1 MEAVNFSE
9 ESECNCAIEQ
19 LFKKPFSSLSFAEKR
34 DLVSK
39 GRPTPCL
46 PNLVQE
52 RKTGGKTVK
61 LKFHT
66 SKYSDIP
73 WLCGCK
79 KLSKLFC
86 WPCLLFSIHKNVWNK
101 DGVVDI
107 NNLGNILRKRH
118 QQTKEHVAAS
128 VTFKQFTF
136 TQTENRIEFCL
147 SKAHKESIEKHNNK
161 VKSNRYVVQKL
172 IDITCFLALQELPF
186 RGHNESENSV
196 NRGNYRELLHLLAE
210 NDAQLQ
216 IHLQNSTVFSG
227 ETSIIQND
235 LIEACSEHLMQNIK
249 KEVSEAKF
257 IAIIVDE
264 TTDIA
269 KKSQL
274 STVFRYVHASGAVQ
288 ERFIRFLDVSDDRT
302 ADRISKCIFGHLDE
316 FRCCNKLVAQT
327 YDGASVNTGQY
338 NGLAAKVKLKCPQ
351 ALFTTCYAHK
361 LNLVLQN
368 SVKNI
373 KQCKIFLITL
383 SGFASF
389 FSHSSKRSHA
399 LDEIVSARFP
409 SVAPTRWLY
418 NNRLVEM
425 VYDHK
430 EELTELFDFILGNDT
445 TFDAESRYCAKG
457 FRKNLND
464 FEFNFLLELFHLVLP
479 KAEVLFK
486 ILQKKSCDIMFCE
499 NEIQNFKN
507 FLVRLR
513 GDFGGLWVK
522 MKDFEMNRN
531 ETFPNKR
538 IKIDDD
544 KEAFYRRLY
553 FEILDNLIVQIE
565 DRFSDFRK
573 LEFFALLEFSKF
585 KEYSHKFP
593 EEHLKSLMK
602 SPYGHYFNETGLNS
616 ELSYIYSSPSF
627 KHDSVSKLNDYL
639 VSSDLNETLPEL
651 AQLVNLFLTIPATST
666 SAERSFSALKRIK
679 SYARNTTTQD
689 RLSGLGLISIE
700 KELFR
705 ELKKNPNFYDSV
717 IDIFA
722 AKKERRIDLKYK

>member
-1 MEAVNFSE
+1 M
-9 ESECNCAIEQ
+9 
-19 LFKKPFSSLSFAEKR
+19 
-34 DLVSK
+34 
-39 GRPTPCL
+39 
-46 PNLVQE
+46 
-52 RKTGGKTVK
+52 
-61 LKFHT
+61 
-66 SKYSDIP
+66 
-73 WLCGCK
+73 
-79 KLSKLFC
+79 
-86 WPCLLFSIHKNVWNK
+86 
-101 DGVVDI
+101 
-107 NNLGNILRKRH
+107 
-118 QQTKEHVAAS
+118 
-128 VTFKQFTF
+128 
-136 TQTENRIEFCL
+136 
-147 SKAHKESIEKHNNK
+147 
-161 VKSNRYVVQKL
+161 

-186 RGHNESENSV
+186 RGHNELENSV

-235 LIEACSEHLMQNIK
+235 LIKACSEHLMQNIK

-257 IAIIVDE
+257 IAIILLHCIVDE

-274 STVFRYVHASGAVQ
+274 STVFRYVDASGAVQ

-316 FRCCNKLVAQT
+316 FHCCNKLVAQT

-361 LNLVLQN
+361 LNFVLQS
-368 SVKNI
+368 SVINI

-425 VYDHK
+425 IYDHK

-445 TFDAESRYCAKG
+445 TFDVESRYCAKG

-486 ILQKKSCDIMFCE
+486 ILQKSHVILCF
-499 NEIQNFKN
+499 
-507 FLVRLR
+507 
-513 GDFGGLWVK
+513 VK
-522 MKDFEMNRN
+522 MKF
-531 ETFPNKR
+531 R
-538 IKIDDD
+538 ILKIFLFGCAAIL
-544 KEAFYRRLY
+544 EAC
-553 FEILDNLIVQIE
+553 
-565 DRFSDFRK
+565 
-573 LEFFALLEFSKF
+573 
-585 KEYSHKFP
+585 
-593 EEHLKSLMK
+593 
-602 SPYGHYFNETGLNS
+602 G
-616 ELSYIYSSPSF
+616 
-627 KHDSVSKLNDYL
+627 
-639 VSSDLNETLPEL
+639 
-651 AQLVNLFLTIPATST
+651 
-666 SAERSFSALKRIK
+666 
-679 SYARNTTTQD
+679 
-689 RLSGLGLISIE
+689 
-700 KELFR
+700 
-705 ELKKNPNFYDSV
+705 
-717 IDIFA
+717 
-722 AKKERRIDLKYK
+722 